1 MPCLYRSQTSDFIS
15 QTSAFKRDNKMKID
29 RHNYEEFFILYWD
42 NELTAS
48 QKQAVENFV
57 TQNADLH
64 EEFKI
69 LGETRFTPDNRV
81 QLEERE
87 FLQNKPFINITN
99 YEEQLLNYIDDEL
112 GDNERKEVE
121 RSVAKY
127 PNIQKELFLL
137 QRTKFQPEEEVSFPD
152 KSTLHRREEKVRVIS
167 MTWFRVA
174 AAAAIILI
182 AGFVTLRLV
191 NTDNSG
197 TVPPIV
203 NADKSKDQAPNNK
216 TDRPITQ
223 PQDQPRKDKDEILA
237 TVDDKSTKKKNINN
251 PRNKKSVKETNDQ
264 NPLVAYKPENKN
276 NLPKEGARNNQT
288 TTDPNALPEEL
299 IAYNLPKDKNQTA
312 KTESNASNDLLD
324 NSSVT
329 KSSPVAFA
337 KVEDGGVTPDKEK
350 GGLKEFLRK
359 TTRVFE
365 RRTKIQTTTEDNKLL
380 LGAFAVSLK

>member
-1 MPCLYRSQTSDFIS
+1 
-15 QTSAFKRDNKMKID
+15 MKID

-57 TQNADLH
+57 NENADLH

-69 LGETRFTPDNRV
+69 LGETRFAPDNNV
-81 QLEERE
+81 QFEEKE

-112 GDNERKEVE
+112 SDNERNEVE

-127 PNIQKELFLL
+127 PNLQDELLLL
-137 QRTKFQPEEEVSFPD
+137 QKTKLQPETEVVFPD
-152 KSTLHRREEKVRVIS
+152 RTTLYRREENVRVIT
-167 MTWFRVA
+167 MMWFRVA
-174 AAAAIILI
+174 VAAAIILI

-191 NTDNSG
+191 NTGKSGTIAPMVNSG
-197 TVPPIV
+197 EP
-203 NADKSKDQAPNNK
+203 KDQSPTDK
-216 TDRPITQ
+216 TNQPITQ
-223 PQDQPRKDKDEILA
+223 PQDQPQKEKEGTLA
-237 TVDDKSTKKKNINN
+237 TVDDKATQDKNKNT
-251 PRNKKSVKETNDQ
+251 PANKKSVKGINDK

-276 NLPKEGARNNQT
+276 NLPKERVRNNQT
-288 TTDPNALPEEL
+288 TVPNASPEEL
-299 IAYNLPKDKNQTA
+299 TAYSLTKEKNQAVEPDTD
-312 KTESNASNDLLD
+312 ASNNYLD
-324 NSSVT
+324 NPSVT

-337 KVEDGGVTPDKEK
+337 KVEDGGVTPVKEK

-380 LGAFAVSLK
+380 VGAFAVSLK